1 MLSFNERKLVRDLE
15 LKHGVIISASGDGLV
30 ARHWKTDDVIVEAD
44 DLRELE
50 IVLRSMH
57 VYAHEDSTL

>member
-15 LKHGVIISASGDGLV
+15 LKHGVIISAGDGGLV

-57 VYAHEDSTL
+57 VYAHEDQAL